1 MSLKLICAIAALT
14 LPALG
19 ASAQTAPKPAP
30 QTPPRSVVT
39 PKFGQAIPN
48 IPGKSL
54 KVVTVDYAPGASG
67 GGHRHA
73 ASAFIFAYVL
83 EGEVRSQVDDG
94 PVRVYH
100 VGESWQENPG
110 AHHQVSENTSATKPA
125 KLLAVFVVDTDQT
138 TLTIRD
144 Q

>member
-1 MSLKLICAIAALT
+1 MSFKLICAIAALT
-14 LPALG
+14 LPAFG
-19 ASAQTAPKPAP
+19 ASAQTAAKPPAP
-30 QTPPRSVVT
+30 SSSIVT
-39 PKFGQAIPN
+39 PTFGQAIPN

-54 KVVTVDYAPGASG
+54 KVVTVDYAPGASS
-67 GGHRHA
+67 GGHHHA

-83 EGEVRSQVDDG
+83 EGEIRSQVDGG

-110 AHHQVSENTSATKPA
+110 AHHQVSENASTTKPA

-138 TLTIRD
+138 ALTIHD